1 MAHPAGCFL
10 PVPRP
15 LPLDHHC
22 PWREEAE
29 ELKAEVGRIG
39 GELDVLKGQLAALQR
54 HVFGKKTERLPPV
67 ATELRADA
75 ARPESRAERDAA
87 ALEKRRERAARRAAE
102 CPTREIRH
110 AVPAQKRRCPAC
122 GSQELKALGKGRTTE
137 VYEYLPARFER
148 QVHVQEVL
156 SCKCGQGL
164 VTAPAPAR
172 VVDRGEYG
180 PGFLAHVVTS
190 KCADAM
196 PLHRLAQRVERGG
209 VPMSRSTLTDLFHLS
224 ASVLLPLSSHL
235 LQCIAASEVVWADE
249 TPLRV
254 LDVKKTRLGYLWTFL
269 TQNERG
275 EWLIGYRF
283 SMGRASKTPKQ
294 VLGGTLG
301 ALVVDAYTGY
311 NAVTVPQGRVRVGC
325 WAHVRRRFFDA
336 LATAPE
342 ARQAMDLILE
352 LYRVEAQ
359 ARDADVVRTAAHR
372 ELRQLRSAP
381 VLEQLHAW
389 LEEQAPRHPPKGPL
403 GQAISYALKQW
414 EALSRFVSDARLPLD
429 NNRAEAALRKAAL
442 GRKNFLFVGHEAAGE
457 NLAGLYALVA
467 TCEANGVNPEEYL
480 ADVLLRVQTHPNSR
494 IGELLPHEW
503 KRLRAAD
510 SS

>member
-1 MAHPAGCFL
+1 MPQ
-10 PVPRP
+10 
-15 LPLDHHC
+15 DHFC

-29 ELKAEVGRIG
+29 ELKERLTSLEAKMATLE
-39 GELDVLKGQLAALQR
+39 R
-54 HVFGKKTERLPPV
+54 HVFGRRAEKLPPV
-67 ATELRADA
+67 ATQLRKDADSTA
-75 ARPESRAERDAA
+75 ARAEAA
-87 ALEKRRERAARRAAE
+87 KKKRQERATRKAE
-102 CPTREIRH
+102 EAPAREIRH
-110 AVPAQKRRCPAC
+110 AVPPDERHCPAC
-122 GSQELKALGKGRTTE
+122 GSEDLKPLGQGRTSV
-137 VYEYLPARFER
+137 VYEYVPARFEK

-156 SCKCGQGL
+156 ACVCGRGI
-164 VTAPAPAR
+164 VTAPPPAR

-196 PLHRLAQRVERGG
+196 PLHRLAQRVERSG
-209 VPMSRSTLTDLFHLS
+209 VPMSRSTLTDLFHKS

-235 LQCIAASEVVWADE
+235 LQVIAAAEVVWSDE

-269 TQNERG
+269 TQNEAG
-275 EWLIGYRF
+275 QWLIGYRF
-283 SMGRASKTPKQ
+283 SMGRASKTPKE
-294 VLGGTLG
+294 VLGGTRG

-311 NAVTVPQGRVRVGC
+311 NAVTLPEGRIRVGC

-336 LATAPE
+336 LSTAPE
-342 ARQAMDLILE
+342 SREAMDLILE

-359 ARDADVVRTAAHR
+359 ARGADVVRTAAHR
-372 ELRQLRSAP
+372 ELRQLSSTP
-381 VLEQLHAW
+381 VLKRLRAW
-389 LEEQAPRHPPKGPL
+389 LDAQAPRHPPKSPL
-403 GQAISYALKQW
+403 GQAISYTLKQW
-414 EALSRFVSDARLPLD
+414 DALSRFVSDERLPLD
-429 NNRAEAALRKAAL
+429 NNRSESALRKAAL

-480 ADVLLRVQTHPNSR
+480 ADVLLRVQTHPNAR

>member
-1 MAHPAGCFL
+1 MPREL
-10 PVPRP
+10 PQE
-15 LPLDHHC
+15 HFC

-29 ELKAEVGRIG
+29 ELKERLTSLEAKMATLE
-39 GELDVLKGQLAALQR
+39 R
-54 HVFGKKTERLPPV
+54 HVFGRRTEKLPTV
-67 ATELRADA
+67 SAELRGDGADTA
-75 ARPESRAERDAA
+75 AQAEAA
-87 ALEKRRERAARRAAE
+87 KKKRQQRAARKSDEAPARD
-102 CPTREIRH
+102 IRH
-110 AVPAQKRRCPAC
+110 AVPTEERHCPAC
-122 GSQELKALGKGRTTE
+122 GSEDLKPLGKGRTSV
-137 VYEYLPARFER
+137 VYEYVPARFEK

-156 SCKCGQGL
+156 ACTCGRGV
-164 VTAPAPAR
+164 VTAPPPAR

-180 PGFLAHVVTS
+180 PGFIAHVVTS

-196 PLHRLAQRVERGG
+196 PLHRLAQRVERSG
-209 VPMSRSTLTDLFHLS
+209 VPMSRSTLTDLFHQA
-224 ASVLLPLSSHL
+224 ASVLLPLSQHL
-235 LQCIAASEVVWADE
+235 LQCIASADVVWADE

-269 TQNERG
+269 TRNDAG

-283 SMGRASKTPKQ
+283 SMGRASKTPKE
-294 VLGGTLG
+294 VLGGTAG

-311 NAVTVPQGRVRVGC
+311 NAVTLPQGRVRVGC

-342 ARQAMDLILE
+342 ARQAMDFILE

-359 ARDADVVRTAAHR
+359 AREADVVRTAAHR
-372 ELRQLRSAP
+372 ELRQVHSAP
-381 VLEQLHAW
+381 VLARLRVW
-389 LEEQAPRHPPKGPL
+389 LEAQAPRHPPKSPL

-414 EALSRFVSDARLPLD
+414 EALTRFVENERLPLD
-429 NNRAEAALRKAAL
+429 NNRSEAALRKAAL

-467 TCEANGVNPEEYL
+467 SCEANGVNPETYL

-503 KRLRAAD
+503 KRRRAAD
-510 SS
+510 PPDSPLQLSH

>member
-1 MAHPAGCFL
+1 M
-10 PVPRP
+10 PRV
-15 LPLDHHC
+15 LPLDHFC

-29 ELKAEVGRIG
+29 ELKERLTALEG
-39 GELDVLKGQLAALQR
+39 KTAALER
-54 HVFGKKTERLPPV
+54 RVFGKKSERLPPV
-67 ATELRADA
+67 AAELRGEQTSAESKA
-75 ARPESRAERDAA
+75 ARDEASKK
-87 ALEKRRERAARRAAE
+87 KRRERAARKKQQA
-102 CPTREIRH
+102 PTREIRH
-110 AVPAQKRRCPAC
+110 DVPAEERHCPAC
-122 GSQELKALGKGRTTE
+122 GSEDLKELGKGRTTE

-148 QVHVQEVL
+148 QVHVQQVL
-156 SCKCGQGL
+156 ACACGQGV
-164 VTAPAPAR
+164 VTAPAPAK
-172 VVDRGEYG
+172 VVDKGEYG

-196 PLHRLAQRVERGG
+196 PLHRLAQRIERGG

-224 ASVLLPLSSHL
+224 ASVLLPLSRHL

-254 LDVKKTRLGYLWTFL
+254 LDVKKTKRGYLWTFL
-269 TQNERG
+269 TQNEKG

-283 SMGRASKTPKQ
+283 SMGRAGTTPKE
-294 VLGGTLG
+294 VLGGTTG

-311 NAVTVPQGRVRVGC
+311 NAVTVPTGRVRVGC
-325 WAHVRRRFFDA
+325 WAHCRRRFFEA
-336 LATAPE
+336 LGTAPE
-342 ARQAMDLILE
+342 AREAMDLILA

-359 ARDADVVRTAAHR
+359 AREADLVRTPAHR
-372 ELRQLRSAP
+372 ELRQWHSAP
-381 VLEQLHAW
+381 VLARLRAW
-389 LEEQAPRHPPKGPL
+389 LEAQAPRHPPKGPL
-403 GQAISYALKQW
+403 GGAIAYALNQW
-414 EALSRFVSDARLPLD
+414 EALSRFVCDERLPLD
-429 NNRAEAALRKAAL
+429 NNRSEGALRKAAL

-467 TCEANGVNPEEYL
+467 TCEANHVNPEEYL
-480 ADVLLRVQTHPNSR
+480 ADVLLRVQTHPHSR

>member
-1 MAHPAGCFL
+1 MAHPTGCYP
-10 PVPRP
+10 PVPRV

-22 PWREEAE
+22 AWREEAE

-54 HVFGKKTERLPPV
+54 HVFGKKAERMPAV
-67 ATELRADA
+67 GAELRADA
-75 ARPESRAERDAA
+75 ATAESKAKRDAA
-87 ALEKRRERAARRAAE
+87 ALEKRRERAARKAE
-102 CPTREIRH
+102 QLPTREVQHR
-110 AVPAQKRRCPAC
+110 VPAEERRCPAC
-122 GSQELKALGKGRTTE
+122 GSEDLKALGQGRST
-137 VYEYLPARFER
+137 VLYEYVPAVFER

-156 SCKCGQGL
+156 SCKCGQGV
-164 VTAPAPAR
+164 VTAPAPAK
-172 VVDRGEYG
+172 VVDKGEYG

-196 PLHRLAQRVERGG
+196 PLHRLAQRVERSG

-224 ASVLLPLSSHL
+224 ASVLLPVSRHL
-235 LQCIAASEVVWADE
+235 LQCIASSEVVWADE

-254 LDVKKTRLGYLWTFL
+254 LDVKKTKRGYLWTFL

-283 SMGRASKTPKQ
+283 SMGRANRTPKE
-294 VLGGTLG
+294 VLGGTRG

-311 NAVTVPQGRVRVGC
+311 NAVTVPEGRVRVGC
-325 WAHVRRRFFDA
+325 WAHCRRRFFDA

-342 ARQAMDLILE
+342 AREAMDLILA

-359 ARDADVVRTAAHR
+359 AREADVVRTTAH
-372 ELRQLRSAP
+372 RQLRQEKSRS
-381 VLEQLHAW
+381 VLDQLRAW
-389 LEEQAPRHPPKGPL
+389 LEDQAPRHPPKGPL

-414 EALSRFVSDARLPLD
+414 EALSRFVSDERLPLD
-429 NNRAEAALRKAAL
+429 NNRSEAALRKAAL

-467 TCEANGVNPEEYL
+467 TCEANGINPEEYL
-480 ADVLLRVQTHPNSR
+480 ADVLLRVQTHPNLR

-503 KRLRAAD
+503 KRRRAVD

>member
-1 MAHPAGCFL
+1 
-10 PVPRP
+10 VPRL

-29 ELKAEVGRIG
+29 ELKERLTSLEG
-39 GELDVLKGQLAALQR
+39 KMAALER
-54 HVFGKKTERLPPV
+54 HVFGRKAERMPAV
-67 ATELRADA
+67 ETELRADVA
-75 ARPESRAERDAA
+75 GEQSKAEREAA
-87 ALEKRRERAARRAAE
+87 ALKTRRERAARKAAQ
-102 CPTREIRH
+102 CPTREVQHR
-110 AVPAQKRRCPAC
+110 VPAEERRCPAC
-122 GSQELKALGKGRTTE
+122 GSEDLKALGPGRTTQ

-156 SCKCGQGL
+156 SCQCGQGV
-164 VTAPAPAR
+164 VTAPAPAK
-172 VVDRGEYG
+172 VVDKGEYG

-209 VPMSRSTLTDLFHLS
+209 VPMSRSTLTDLFHLA
-224 ASVLLPLSSHL
+224 ASVLRPLSSHL
-235 LQCIAASEVVWADE
+235 LQCIACAEVVWADE

-269 TQNERG
+269 TQDERG

-283 SMGRASKTPKQ
+283 SMGRASRTPKE
-294 VLGGTLG
+294 VLGGTVG

-311 NAVTVPQGRVRVGC
+311 NVVTVPQGRVRVGC

-389 LEEQAPRHPPKGPL
+389 VKEQAPLHPPKGPL
-403 GQAISYALKQW
+403 GQAIAYALKQW
-414 EALSRFVSDARLPLD
+414 EALSRFVSDERLPLD
-429 NNRAEAALRKAAL
+429 NNRAEGALRKAAL
-442 GRKNFLFVGHEAAGE
+442 GRKNFLFVGHAAAGE

-503 KRLRAAD
+503 KRQRAAD